1 MSRWRSPPRPLP
13 SFPLPWVGGLRQEVK
28 QPSRF
33 IALPCTLTLDTP
45 TFFVFTRAKPLQSC
59 PTLCHLMDHSSP
71 GSSVHEI
78 LTARILEQVAMPS
91 SRVSSWPRDWTH
103 VSCNGRWILY
113 HCAWWSQS
121 VLCSMQHSSFRQPK
135 LSFNSPPVQFWS
147 RDNRYPCP
155 LKNKVLNQNPR
166 LKKWSPRFTLNI
178 KHP

>member
-1 MSRWRSPPRPLP
+1 MCPLHNLKFKKKFLRNPLLSWSFHSCTECMSRWRSPPRPLP

-91 SRVSSWPRDWTH
+91 SRGSSQPRDRTL
-103 VSCNGRWILY
+103 VSYVCSIGRRVLY
-113 HCAWWSQS
+113 H
-121 VLCSMQHSSFRQPK
+121 
-135 LSFNSPPVQFWS
+135 
-147 RDNRYPCP
+147 
-155 LKNKVLNQNPR
+155 
-166 LKKWSPRFTLNI
+166 
-178 KHP
+178 